1 MFATG
6 GELAQCLPMGR
17 AGPEKIKH
25 IHLDFVARERKSK
38 QDTRKNDLLLKSSV
52 ARDIIF

>member
-6 GELAQCLPMGR
+6 GELAQCLHMGR

>member
-1 MFATG
+1 MFGTG
-6 GELAQCLPMGR
+6 GELALCLPMGG

-25 IHLDFVARERKSK
+25 ILLDFVVRERKSK
-38 QDTRKNDLLLKSSV
+38 KDTRKNDLLLKSSV

>member
-1 MFATG
+1 MFGTR
-6 GELAQCLPMGR
+6 GELAHCLPTGG

-25 IHLDFVARERKSK
+25 IHLDFVIRERKSK